1 MGPTGSIEPNPF
13 EVYVQAGA
21 VGGNGTHANPFGTIQ
36 QGLAAVSP
44 TGTVHIL
51 GGTYNITFTVAVNK
65 AGVTLMGYPGT
76 MIVLQAAV
84 IAFLVTGS
92 GVTIDGL
99 TITSDAP
106 YAVEFIQL
114 AGANHKLVDN
124 VIFGPPQAGP
134 STDWV
139 VNRGFLTQSNVTNLI
154 VEENIFYS
162 LRQPAYLNPNS
173 TGHIINNIVYN
184 TRGFVVDRAIFVIS
198 GNSWGNPENAVDIA
212 LLVGTPTGAPYDPL
226 TELVNSNSVATIS
239 DQR

>member
-51 GGTYNITFTVAVNK
+51 GGTYNITSTVAVNK
-65 AGVTLMGYPGT
+65 AGVTLMGYPST